1 VNQDALIPAVQSIVS
16 GLDSHLPRPDFKTET
31 EQIDRSLFRE
41 RLIARLSSFFGLLA
55 LVLACVGL
63 YGMLSYEV
71 ARRTREIGIRTALGA
86 QQRDV
91 LRIVVK
97 QGLALAVVGAV
108 LGVAVALGVTR
119 YLQTMLYGV
128 HPADPITLAAVAF
141 GFAVVAL
148 AACYVPARRAMKV
161 DPIVALKYE

>member
-1 VNQDALIPAVQSIVS
+1 MKKRCAPTW
-16 GLDSHLPRPDFKTET
+16 RW
-31 EQIDRSLFRE
+31 
-41 RLIARLSSFFGLLA
+41 
-55 LVLACVGL
+55 
-63 YGMLSYEV
+63 
-71 ARRTREIGIRTALGA
+71 
-86 QQRDV
+86 
-91 LRIVVK
+91 

-128 HPADPITLAAVAF
+128 YPADPITLAAVAF